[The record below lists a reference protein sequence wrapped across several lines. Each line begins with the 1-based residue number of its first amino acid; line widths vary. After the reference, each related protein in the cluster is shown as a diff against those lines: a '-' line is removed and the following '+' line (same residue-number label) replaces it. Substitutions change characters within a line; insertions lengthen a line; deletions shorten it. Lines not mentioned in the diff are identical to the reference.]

1 MFALS
6 FIVHFMAELGMTN
19 EIITATFYKRDNN
32 KDEFK
37 YSNMLVVLLA
47 LSGMYYIIGST
58 LEYTRRSW
66 LIIGFLTFAIGSIKL
81 GMAIYFLIANRFSN
95 LNQLEFNDEV
105 TAILVSLR
113 FAIMTVSLVGLAK
126 WFNR

>member
-81 GMAIYFLIANRFSN
+81 GMAIYFLIANKFSN

>member
-81 GMAIYFLIANRFSN
+81 GMAIYFLIANKFSN

-126 WFNR
+126 WFKR

>member
-32 KDEFK
+32 EDEFK

-81 GMAIYFLIANRFSN
+81 GMAIYFLIANRFEKKISN
-95 LNQLEFNDEV
+95 LN
-105 TAILVSLR
+105 
-113 FAIMTVSLVGLAK
+113 
-126 WFNR
+126 

>member
-37 YSNMLVVLLA
+37 YSNMLVVLLT

-81 GMAIYFLIANRFSN
+81 GMAIYFLIANKFSN